1 MTIVERE
8 TAAEELVRVAKR
20 DAPLF
25 VSVIDRL
32 GVLRTILLEF
42 REEMRYCRHNL
53 EVGDYVPGVTGR
65 RFTAAQ
71 WFLPEE
77 LQELFEKRKV
87 KTLDLAG
94 LESLSSHLKE
104 ATKNL
109 YKDKWKMWM
118 DIIIKICNRPWVV
131 GTAEHILY
139 VGRKQTRFLEI

>member
-1 MTIVERE
+1 MPWWSTFSPLTVVERE
-8 TAAEELVRVAKR
+8 TGAEELVRVAKR

-42 REEMRYCRHNL
+42 REARAH
-53 EVGDYVPGVTGR
+53 
-65 RFTAAQ
+65 
-71 WFLPEE
+71 
-77 LQELFEKRKV
+77 
-87 KTLDLAG
+87 LAG

-118 DIIIKICNRPWVV
+118 DIIIKICNRPWVL

-139 VGRKQTRFLEI
+139 VGRSQTRFLKI